1 MEDILRFTL
10 IAGVEG
16 EGAHSAS
23 SNALDGLDWQLAGRR
38 VPGAPYTIQ
47 QSANHIIY
55 WNGFSLAALRG
66 ENPTQ
71 PEHDVDSWPGP
82 EAPAN
87 ATDWAAFVAAYK
99 GSLAALAAYIR
110 EGNLE
115 GKTPSGRRLR
125 ADVLRGVG
133 SHVSY
138 HFGQI
143 ALLRRML
150 GAWPPPG
157 GGDTW

>member
-1 MEDILRFTL
+1 MSTMEDVLRFTL

-16 EGAHSAS
+16 EGASPAS

-55 WNGFSLAALRG
+55 WNGF
-66 ENPTQ
+66 
-71 PEHDVDSWPGP
+71 
-82 EAPAN
+82 
-87 ATDWAAFVAAYK
+87 
-99 GSLAALAAYIR
+99 SLAALAAYIR

-150 GAWPPPG
+150 GAWPPRG